1 MTPPDLPQI
10 LAAASLVIFSAA
22 LSRLLRLGFG
32 RSLVISALRMVLQL
46 ILLAFVLG
54 WLFRTDH
61 VLVTLAA
68 MVAMAG
74 FAGAEVVARQEQ
86 PPGRLWTGLVGVSA
100 MLTAGLVVTLPALL
114 ILNGAAEWWH
124 PRIALPVFGMVAGS
138 AMTGVSLALDT
149 FAQGVLRDARAIE
162 AQLALGATRNEA
174 LRPLVRQAVTRGM
187 MPTINAMAAI
197 GLVTIPGM
205 MTGQLLA
212 GAEVFGA
219 ARLQMFLMF
228 LLAGATG
235 LGTLGATHAMAHRV
249 TDARHRLRLERLTVR
264 K

>member
-1 MTPPDLPQI
+1 MTPPDPFQI
-10 LAAASLVIFSAA
+10 LAAASLVILAAA
-22 LSRLLRLGFG
+22 LSRLLGLGFG
-32 RSLVISALRMVLQL
+32 RSLLVSALRMVVQL
-46 ILLAFVLG
+46 MLLAVVLV
-54 WLFRTDH
+54 WLFGATSP
-61 VLVTLAA
+61 LVTLAA

-86 PPGRLWTGLVGVSA
+86 PPGRIWTGLVGLTA
-100 MLTAGLVVTLPALL
+100 MLSAGLAVILPALVL
-114 ILNGAAEWWH
+114 LNGETEWWH
-124 PRIALPVFGMVAGS
+124 PHVALPVFGMVAGS

-162 AQLALGATRNEA
+162 ARLALGAPRNEA
-174 LRPLVRQAVTRGM
+174 LRPVIRQAVSRGM

-235 LGTLGATHAMAHRV
+235 LGTLGATYAMAQRV
-249 TDARHRLRLERLTVR
+249 TDARHRLRLERLDVR